1 MLALV
6 GIRSN
11 VMCISYNKSIM
22 AELCSRCPVEQK
34 HGRAV
39 CVSGQTRPCVCVC
52 VYTASNTGCCS
63 IVALLC
69 SFQLGCVTERQWIT
83 YTRGQWVSG

>member
-11 VMCISYNKSIM
+11 VMCISYNKSTM

-52 VYTASNTGCCS
+52 VCTQPPTLAAA
-63 IVALLC
+63 ALWL
-69 SFQLGCVTERQWIT
+69 SSVHFSWAV
-83 YTRGQWVSG
+83 

>member
-11 VMCISYNKSIM
+11 VMCIGYNKSIM

-52 VYTASNTGCCS
+52 VCVHSLQHW
-63 IVALLC
+63 LLQHC
-69 SFQLGCVTERQWIT
+69 GSPLFISAGLCD
-83 YTRGQWVSG
+83 

>member
-11 VMCISYNKSIM
+11 IMCIGYNKNIM

-52 VYTASNTGCCS
+52 VCTQPPTLAAA
-63 IVALLC
+63 ALWL
-69 SFQLGCVTERQWIT
+69 SSVHFSWAV
-83 YTRGQWVSG
+83 